1 MYSSLIWSKR
11 KRNCLCRFLFFK
23 TRHLSKYYFLE
34 ILEYIYILE
43 ILFLYSNIRRKIYF
57 VSIYLFQKIYS
68 SLLFDTMKLKIKVS
82 IKTVRRNIWIDV
94 YCDIRETKVHIYTAI
109 FPLPH
114 FSRIELFFDL
124 KSFEN
129 RMIFKGSKRSIYQG
143 ENYYH
148 G

>member
-1 MYSSLIWSKR
+1 M
-11 KRNCLCRFLFFK
+11 CRFLFFK

-34 ILEYIYILE
+34 ILEYIYIGN
-43 ILFLYSNIRRKIYF
+43 IISLFKYPKKNLFRIF

-82 IKTVRRNIWIDV
+82 IKIVRRNIWIDV
-94 YCDIRETKVHIYTAI
+94 YCDICETKVHIYTAI